1 MEVCVFNFFSEIKQ
15 DLFVDGVWV
24 NNFNVINMSNQ
35 VVYIEGHKGVVSFDN
50 QQICLKLKKEVLKIN
65 GQNLVLKKITAS
77 TALVQGNIKSVESL

>member
-1 MEVCVFNFFSEIKQ
+1 
-15 DLFVDGVWV
+15 
-24 NNFNVINMSNQ
+24 MSNQ